1 MQNEMLWKAIGSGDP
16 SKVTKLLEK
25 GADPNYFKVSYY
37 PIEKDIK
44 QNYKIPNFFD
54 TIN

>member
-1 MQNEMLWKAIGSGDP
+1 MLWSAVASGDP

-37 PIEKDIK
+37 
-44 QNYKIPNFFD
+44 Q
-54 TIN
+54 